1 MLGNTKGNKYEVKTQ
16 KKYHKFQGSVGV
28 KDWIASME
36 SPILIYGDPDV
47 DGMISLLL
55 VARYL
60 VQHGKKYS
68 WHVNTNR
75 EHGWF
80 LDYNRVKGKNIIAVD
95 FIISRRQITELVNLG
110 CNILSMDHHENE
122 DNLILVEKDDKKGV
136 VINNQ
141 YQAEEDDGR
150 YLSGAGVVFE
160 TLCMEDPSF
169 DTLENRAL
177 VGITLLSDV
186 RDIENPIA
194 RGYLKDLYTHKYKGY
209 IRYLIDNTMGDKDFT
224 FGVPRMDRNYVDY
237 KFSPAINS
245 CLRFNREEDVA
256 RFFLGSGFLDLSYHK
271 MQKQLI
277 SQIQEHVKIIDFP
290 KLRVCYFK
298 EEMVD
303 PIYWDVLSSF
313 VGLDASKNL
322 DGKRSVICYMIAY
335 TSDKKPYVKR
345 ASFRGNINGLDY
357 RRSLLPLINGVGHG
371 SAFGIKELFP
381 SKELFLK
388 ANKICR
394 EVEVDSHHITNIT
407 AVLNL
412 SFFAMRRG
420 FEYGEYNMYCLTQNR
435 KYLRYTGKNVER
447 KRSGGNYIE
456 YSVDGVPVMCFDI
469 ALTFDT
475 GLILPINERGNLA
488 FYLEPR
494 VEDVSRYE

>member
-1 MLGNTKGNKYEVKTQ
+1 MLTNKKAKYEVETT
-16 KKYHKFQGSVGV
+16 KKYHNFQGTKGIR
-28 KDWIASME
+28 DWILGMKD
-36 SPILIYGDPDV
+36 PVLVYGDPDV
-47 DGMISLLL
+47 DGMIAMLL
-55 VARYL
+55 VVKYL
-60 VQHGKKYS
+60 IKYGKKYA
-68 WHVNTNR
+68 WFVNTNR
-75 EHGWF
+75 EHGWT
-80 LDYNRVKGKNIIAVD
+80 LDYERVRGRDIIAVD
-95 FIISRRQITELVNLG
+95 FIITRQQINNLVDLG

-122 DNLILVEKDDKKGV
+122 EDLISVQRNGKKGV
-136 VINNQ
+136 VVNNQ
-141 YQAEEDDGR
+141 YLDEESDGR

-160 TLCMEDPSF
+160 ALCGEDPSF

-209 IRYLIDNTMGDKDFT
+209 IRYLIDNTIGEKDYT

-256 RFFLGSGFLDLSYHK
+256 RFFLGSGFLNLEYHK
-271 MQKQLI
+271 MQKELVA
-277 SQIQEHVKIIDFP
+277 QIQENVRIVDYS

-303 PIYWDVLSSF
+303 PMYWEVLSSF

-335 TSDKKPYVKR
+335 TDTGKPYVKR

-357 RRSLLPLINGVGHG
+357 RRRLLNTINGVGHG
-371 SAFGIKELFP
+371 SAFGIKELYP

-388 ANKICR
+388 VNKICT
-394 EVEVDSHHITNIT
+394 EVEVDSNHVTNIT
-407 AVLNL
+407 EVLNL
-412 SFFAMRRG
+412 SFFAMRKG
-420 FEYGEYNMYCLTQNR
+420 YEYGEYNMYCLTQHR
-435 KYLRYTGKNVER
+435 KYIRYVGKNIE
-447 KRSGGNYIE
+447 KHRSGANYIE
-456 YSVDGVPVMCFDI
+456 YSVDGLPVMCFDI
-469 ALTFDT
+469 SLNFEN

-488 FYLEPR
+488 LYLESG
-494 VEDVSRYE
+494 VEDISRYE

>member
-1 MLGNTKGNKYEVKTQ
+1 MLTKKKEKFEIETA
-16 KKYHKFQGSVGV
+16 KKYHKFLGSVGI
-28 KDWIASME
+28 KDWILGMQD
-36 SPILIYGDPDV
+36 PILVYGDPDV
-47 DGMISLLL
+47 DGMIAMLL
-55 VARYL
+55 VVRYIT
-60 VQHGKKYS
+60 QYGKRYS
-68 WHVNTNR
+68 WFVNTNR
-75 EHGWF
+75 EHGWT
-80 LDYNRVKGKNIIAVD
+80 LEYDRVRNKDIIAVD
-95 FIISRRQITELVNLG
+95 FIITRKQISDLVDLG

-122 DNLILVEKDDKKGV
+122 DTLIQVQKGNKKGV

-141 YQAEEDDGR
+141 YLNEDLDSR

-186 RDIENPIA
+186 RDIENPLA

-209 IRYLIDNTMGDKDFT
+209 IRYLIDNTIGDKDFT

-256 RFFLGSGFLDLSYHK
+256 RFFLGSGFLNLDYHK
-271 MQKQLI
+271 MQKELV
-277 SQIQEHVKIIDFP
+277 SQIQNHVKIIDFS

-303 PIYWDVLSSF
+303 PVYWDVLSSF

-322 DGKRSVICYMIAY
+322 DGTRSVICYMIAY
-335 TSDKKPYVKR
+335 TEDGKPYVKR

-357 RRSLLPLINGVGHG
+357 RRSLLQIIKGVGHG
-371 SAFGIKELFP
+371 SAFGIKELYP
-381 SKELFLK
+381 SKKLFLA
-388 ANKICR
+388 ANKICTD
-394 EVEVDSHHITNIT
+394 VEIDSNHVADITD
-407 AVLNL
+407 VLNL
-412 SFFAMRRG
+412 SFFAIRKG
-420 FEYGEYNMYCLTQNR
+420 YEYGEYNMYCLTQHR
-435 KYLRYTGKNVER
+435 KYIRYTGKNIER
-447 KRSGGNYIE
+447 HRSGANYIE
-456 YSVDGVPVMCFDI
+456 YSVDGLPVMCFDI
-469 ALTFDT
+469 SLDFTN

-488 FYLEPR
+488 LYLEAG
-494 VEDVSRYE
+494 VKDISRYE